1 MSKYIKKPVEVEAVQ
16 FDGKTESIEWIS
28 QQLSVDARLLKSS
41 ERLIIETSKGIK
53 KVAIGDYIIK
63 DINGELNTCKPDIFQ
78 KTYEKIE
85 DDDLLN
91 EKPIFFEDL
100 KNGYTKAYTKSDID
114 MLIEIVAGE
123 FTPIVPVDQGMVCW
137 HDVAEII
144 EDNKRLKEELFMERT
159 KNEAE
164 IYSEIAELKRQ
175 LDMSNEVIK
184 YLANLIK

>member
-1 MSKYIKKPVEVEAVQ
+1 MEEGIFMYKYRKKPVEVEAVQ

-114 MLIEIVAGE
+114 MLIE
-123 FTPIVPVDQGMVCW
+123 
-137 HDVAEII
+137 
-144 EDNKRLKEELFMERT
+144 DNKRLKEELLMQRT
-159 KNEAE
+159 LNEAG
-164 IYSEIAELKRQ
+164 IDSKVAELKRQ
-175 LDMSNEVIK
+175 LDISNEVIK
-184 YLANLIK
+184 YLANLIE

>member
-1 MSKYIKKPVEVEAVQ
+1 MYKYRKKPVEVEAVQ

-114 MLIEIVAGE
+114 MLIE
-123 FTPIVPVDQGMVCW
+123 
-137 HDVAEII
+137 
-144 EDNKRLKEELFMERT
+144 DNKRLKEELFMERT

-164 IYSEIAELKRQ
+164 IYPKVAELKRQ
-175 LDMSNEVIK
+175 LDTSNEVIK
-184 YLANLIK
+184 YLANLIE

>member
-1 MSKYIKKPVEVEAVQ
+1 MEEGIFMYKYRKKPVEVEAVQ

-63 DINGELNTCKPDIFQ
+63 DINGELNTYKPDIFQ

-114 MLIEIVAGE
+114 MLIE
-123 FTPIVPVDQGMVCW
+123 
-137 HDVAEII
+137 
-144 EDNKRLKEELFMERT
+144 DNKRLKEELFMERT

-164 IYSEIAELKRQ
+164 IYSKVAELKRE
-175 LDMSNEVIK
+175 LDTSNEVIK

>member
-1 MSKYIKKPVEVEAVQ
+1 MEEGIFMYKYRKKPVEVEAVQ

-114 MLIEIVAGE
+114 MLIKYNNSMELVINKLELLNPLNVLKKGYSVTKINDKPLKTIKDVKAKDKLNIKIIDGEIDA
-123 FTPIVPVDQGMVCW
+123 IVEGV
-137 HDVAEII
+137 
-144 EDNKRLKEELFMERT
+144 K
-159 KNEAE
+159 
-164 IYSEIAELKRQ
+164 
-175 LDMSNEVIK
+175 
-184 YLANLIK
+184 

>member
-1 MSKYIKKPVEVEAVQ
+1 MEEGIFMSKYIKKPVEVEAVQ

-63 DINGELNTCKPDIFQ
+63 DINGELNTYKPDIFQ

-85 DDDLLN
+85 DDDQLN
-91 EKPIFFEDL
+91 EKPIFLEKI
-100 KNGYTKAYTKSDID
+100 KNRYTKAYTKSDID
-114 MLIEIVAGE
+114 ML
-123 FTPIVPVDQGMVCW
+123 
-137 HDVAEII
+137 I

-164 IYSEIAELKRQ
+164 IDSKVAELKRQ
-175 LDMSNEVIK
+175 LDISNEVIK
-184 YLANLIK
+184 YLANLIE

>member
-63 DINGELNTCKPDIFQ
+63 DINGELNTYKPDIFH

-114 MLIEIVAGE
+114 MLIE
-123 FTPIVPVDQGMVCW
+123 
-137 HDVAEII
+137 
-144 EDNKRLKEELFMERT
+144 DNKRLKEELFMERT

-164 IYSEIAELKRQ
+164 IYSEVSELKRQ
-175 LDMSNEVIK
+175 LDTSNEVIK
-184 YLANLIK
+184 YLANLIE

>member
-1 MSKYIKKPVEVEAVQ
+1 MEEGIFMYKYRKKTVEVEAVQ

-114 MLIEIVAGE
+114 MLIKY
-123 FTPIVPVDQGMVCW
+123 
-137 HDVAEII
+137 
-144 EDNKRLKEELFMERT
+144 NKRLKEELLIERT
-159 KNEAE
+159 LNEE
-164 IYSEIAELKRQ
+164 EFKRK
-175 LDMSNEVIK
+175 LDKSNEVIK

>member
-16 FDGKTESIEWIS
+16 FDGTDESVEWLLP
-28 QQLSVDARLLKSS
+28 QLKSG
-41 ERLIIETSKGIK
+41 EIGRACNKLYIK
-53 KVAIGDYIIK
+53 TLEGVMEAKVGDYVIK
-63 DINGELNTCKPDIFQ
+63 GVNGEFYPCKPDIFE

-114 MLIEIVAGE
+114 MLIE
-123 FTPIVPVDQGMVCW
+123 
-137 HDVAEII
+137 
-144 EDNKRLKEELFMERT
+144 DNKRLKEELFMERT

-164 IYSEIAELKRQ
+164 IYSKVAELKRE
-175 LDMSNEVIK
+175 LDTSNEVIK

>member
-1 MSKYIKKPVEVEAVQ
+1 MEEGIFMYKYRKKPVEVEAVQ

-63 DINGELNTCKPDIFQ
+63 DINGELNTYKPDIFQ

-114 MLIEIVAGE
+114 MLIE
-123 FTPIVPVDQGMVCW
+123 
-137 HDVAEII
+137 
-144 EDNKRLKEELFMERT
+144 DNKRLKEELFMERI

-164 IYSEIAELKRQ
+164 IDSKVAELKRQ
-175 LDMSNEVIK
+175 LDTSNEVIK

>member
-1 MSKYIKKPVEVEAVQ
+1 MIENCNKLYIKTLEGVMEA
-16 FDGKTESIEWIS
+16 
-28 QQLSVDARLLKSS
+28 
-41 ERLIIETSKGIK
+41 
-53 KVAIGDYIIK
+53 KVGDYVIK
-63 DINGELNTCKPDIFQ
+63 GINGEFYPCKPDIFE

-114 MLIEIVAGE
+114 MLIE
-123 FTPIVPVDQGMVCW
+123 
-137 HDVAEII
+137 
-144 EDNKRLKEELFMERT
+144 DNKRLKEELFMERT

-164 IYSEIAELKRQ
+164 IYSKVAELKRQ
-175 LDMSNEVIK
+175 LDTSNEVIK

>member
-16 FDGKTESIEWIS
+16 FDGTDESVEWLLP
-28 QQLSVDARLLKSS
+28 QLKSG
-41 ERLIIETSKGIK
+41 EIGRACNKLYIK
-53 KVAIGDYIIK
+53 TLEGVMEAKVGDYVIK
-63 DINGELNTCKPDIFQ
+63 GVNGEFYPCKPDIFE

-114 MLIEIVAGE
+114 MLIE
-123 FTPIVPVDQGMVCW
+123 
-137 HDVAEII
+137 
-144 EDNKRLKEELFMERT
+144 DNKRLKEELLMERT
-159 KNEAE
+159 LNEAG
-164 IYSEIAELKRQ
+164 IDSKVAELKRQ
-175 LDMSNEVIK
+175 LDTSNEVIK

>member
-1 MSKYIKKPVEVEAVQ
+1 MYKYRKKPVEVEAVQ

-114 MLIEIVAGE
+114 MLIE
-123 FTPIVPVDQGMVCW
+123 
-137 HDVAEII
+137 
-144 EDNKRLKEELFMERT
+144 DNKRLKEELFMERT

-164 IYSEIAELKRQ
+164 IYSKVAELKRQ
-175 LDMSNEVIK
+175 LDTSNEVIK
-184 YLANLIK
+184 YLAKLIE

>member
-16 FDGKTESIEWIS
+16 FDGTDESVEWLLP
-28 QQLSVDARLLKSS
+28 QLKSG
-41 ERLIIETSKGIK
+41 EIGRACNKLYIK
-53 KVAIGDYIIK
+53 TLEGVMEAKVGDYVIK
-63 DINGELNTCKPDIFQ
+63 GVNGEFYPCKPDIFE

-114 MLIEIVAGE
+114 MLIKY
-123 FTPIVPVDQGMVCW
+123 
-137 HDVAEII
+137 
-144 EDNKRLKEELFMERT
+144 NKRLKEELLMERT
-159 KNEAE
+159 LNEAE
-164 IYSEIAELKRQ
+164 FKKQ
-175 LDMSNEVIK
+175 LDISNEVIK

>member
-1 MSKYIKKPVEVEAVQ
+1 MYKYRKKPVEVEAVQ

-63 DINGELNTCKPDIFQ
+63 DINGELNTYKPDIFQ

-114 MLIEIVAGE
+114 MLIE
-123 FTPIVPVDQGMVCW
+123 
-137 HDVAEII
+137 
-144 EDNKRLKEELFMERT
+144 DNKRLKEELFMERT

-164 IYSEIAELKRQ
+164 IYSEVSELKRQ
-175 LDMSNEVIK
+175 LDTSNEVIK
-184 YLANLIK
+184 YLANLIE